1 MKLPEIRIKLHRLAY
16 NPGVE
21 VFNKNDSYL
30 AMCPEQ
36 NLVMLLH
43 VDWKACQ
50 IVLAK
55 TARIRIWD
63 PKRHNMTFN
72 QKKQQRFCMK
82 TSFDS
87 AK

>member
-1 MKLPEIRIKLHRLAY
+1 MVMCMHIATFVGAY
-16 NPGVE
+16 IQCTGHVH
-21 VFNKNDSYL
+21 
-30 AMCPEQ
+30 
-36 NLVMLLH
+36 VMLLH

-72 QKKQQRFCMK
+72 QKKQQIFCMK